1 MAGMALFLSFLP
13 CLFALV
19 FTGAFLWRGH
29 TFNVEKSEHEATND
43 AATQLMVRDAENLL
57 EVVVAVTTIE
67 RVDY

>member
-43 AATQLMVRDAENLL
+43 AATQLMVRDAET
-57 EVVVAVTTIE
+57 AV
-67 RVDY
+67 